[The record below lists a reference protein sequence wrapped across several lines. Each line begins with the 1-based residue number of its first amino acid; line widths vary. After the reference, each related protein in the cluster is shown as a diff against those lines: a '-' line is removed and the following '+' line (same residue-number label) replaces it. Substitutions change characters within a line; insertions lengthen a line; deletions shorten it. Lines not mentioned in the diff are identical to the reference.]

1 MHPNIRYG
9 TDGNASL
16 IEDVSCSIRSYLTL
30 LQCNVYDTY
39 STECSNHNYLD
50 LVINCCEYY
59 VKVHVLIYHLATFK
73 ESGNYDCFVVIMY
86 DCLLQLINLPVQL
99 VVVNFNFPFPLP
111 FELMFLYDALFP
123 VAHAY
128 NFVFLMHHTH

>member
-39 STECSNHNYLD
+39 STDCSNHNLD

-59 VKVHVLIYHLATFK
+59 VK
-73 ESGNYDCFVVIMY
+73 ESTCV
-86 DCLLQLINLPVQL
+86 NLPFGNIQGER
-99 VVVNFNFPFPLP
+99 
-111 FELMFLYDALFP
+111 EL
-123 VAHAY
+123 
-128 NFVFLMHHTH
+128 